1 MLVIAPRGGGTRR
14 YCYGGS
20 GIFDTISRKMMA
32 SGFKKAISSG
42 AKSAI
47 AQKVADAVVNGATS
61 ATQKA
66 VEGAVKE
73 AINTVKPYVKDSLQ
87 KLVSRKG
94 PHNTSTTTTTTITP
108 PPSSGYNVKKSKINI
123 NSLIDG
129 SGIVLD

>member
-87 KLVSRKG
+87 KLVSRKR
-94 PHNTSTTTTTTITP
+94 PHNTTTTITP
-108 PPSSGYNVKKSKINI
+108 PPYSGYNVKKSKINI